1 MTEEEKMKRL
11 DPVILNA
18 FADGELE
25 PEEAARV
32 VMHLADCPADQA
44 VVDAI
49 MVMNATL
56 ACACK
61 GPLHQPVPPAIRAA
75 IFGPPTTVSPARPA
89 RLRRLLAGWRVM
101 AGAGALA
108 AALAVAAAILL
119 PPADGP
125 MLPLGPLEP
134 RSPMS
139 EALDELA
146 SGQTRLVE
154 RNTELGI
161 LASFAVQGGYCREFS
176 LRHDTRP
183 DLVALA
189 CNDAGGWHVA
199 ALQAAPPPSSTPAS
213 PPSGYAPAGG
223 DDDNPIGAYLD
234 ARGAGLAMAPEEE
247 AEVLRAGWH

>member
-1 MTEEEKMKRL
+1 MKRL
-11 DPVILNA
+11 DPAILHA

-25 PEEAARV
+25 PEDAARV

-44 VVDAI
+44 VVDGI
-49 MVMNATL
+49 MAMNATL
-56 ACACK
+56 ARACEA
-61 GPLHQPVPPAIRAA
+61 PLHQPVPPAIRAA
-75 IFGPPTTVSPARPA
+75 IFGPPAEALAIAAPPARAA
-89 RLRRLLAGWRVM
+89 RMARFPVRWRLA

-108 AALAVAAAILL
+108 ATLAVAAILL

-125 MLPLGPLEP
+125 MLALGPLES

-139 EALDELA
+139 QALDELA

-161 LASFAVQGGYCREFS
+161 LASFAVQHGYCREFS
-176 LRHDTRP
+176 LRHDTGP

-199 ALQAAPPPSSTPAS
+199 ARQAVPAS
-213 PPSGYAPAGG
+213 PPSSGYVPAGG
-223 DDDNPIGAYLD
+223 DGHDPIGTQLD
-234 ARGAGLAMAPEEE
+234 ARGAGLMLTPEEE
-247 AEVLRAGWH
+247 AGVLRAGWH

>member
-1 MTEEEKMKRL
+1 MTGEDEMKRL

-44 VVDAI
+44 VVDGI
-49 MVMNATL
+49 MAMNATL
-56 ACACK
+56 ARACE
-61 GPLHQPVPPAIRAA
+61 GPMHQPVPPAIRAA
-75 IFGPPTTVSPARPA
+75 IFGPPAAASSARPA
-89 RLRRLLAGWRVM
+89 RLRRLLTGWRVM
-101 AGAGALA
+101 VGAGALA

-119 PPADGP
+119 SPADAP
-125 MLPLGPLEP
+125 MLTLGPLEP

-154 RNTELGI
+154 KNTELGI

-176 LRHDTRP
+176 LHHDIRP

-199 ALQAAPPPSSTPAS
+199 ALQPASTPSSS
-213 PPSGYAPAGG
+213 SGYAPAGG
-223 DDDNPIGAYLD
+223 DGDNPIGAYLD
-234 ARGAGLAMAPEEE
+234 TRGAGLAMAPEEE